1 MFMMSWN
8 EGRKKLKE
16 KKKEEKGAKEYEVM
30 KKKKETY
37 AFSFSN
43 ECINVPSSLSWVT

>member
-1 MFMMSWN
+1 MMSWN

-30 KKKKETY
+30 KKKKRLTLSL
-37 AFSFSN
+37 FLT
-43 ECINVPSSLSWVT
+43 NV